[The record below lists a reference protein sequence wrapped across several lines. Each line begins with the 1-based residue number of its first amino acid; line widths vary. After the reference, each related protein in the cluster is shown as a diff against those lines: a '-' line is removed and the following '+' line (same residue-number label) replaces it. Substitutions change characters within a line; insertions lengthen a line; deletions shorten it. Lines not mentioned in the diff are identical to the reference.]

1 MTATELHELL
11 YYEDGKL
18 FWKKDVARNVK
29 AGQEAGT
36 NFELHTKDFEFAE
49 FVAQEARQFYH
60 GAFANRGVSL

>member
-11 YYEDGKL
+11 RYEDGKL

-36 NFELHTKDFEFAE
+36 TNSSP
-49 FVAQEARQFYH
+49 H
-60 GAFANRGVSL
+60 GAFANQGVK